1 MLNGRDHLE
10 TVDKPPISTLTTT
23 GSLLQQHLH
32 GELTLLVRSSDLL
45 HIWIRKS
52 ENPELSP
59 VIPDVPVSASAV
71 DWLISLQMHMFQT
84 RCPPGVTA
92 GNVAGPSPTGRSIL
106 DLHLEPSR
114 GIPALGGDPAGSSAR
129 SHRIGAGHLGP
140 SGEGI
145 LSGLLIHP
153 GEASV
158 RVKAA
163 EAVRE
168 LVMLSPLTSIRL
180 LPLLLNALVIN
191 SRRLPEH
198 YGGGPRSN
206 AEAQGNSA
214 AQFALLQVRASC

>member
-1 MLNGRDHLE
+1 M
-10 TVDKPPISTLTTT
+10 
-23 GSLLQQHLH
+23 
-32 GELTLLVRSSDLL
+32 
-45 HIWIRKS
+45 
-52 ENPELSP
+52 
-59 VIPDVPVSASAV
+59 PVSASV
-71 DWLISLQMHMFQT
+71 DWLTSLQMHMYQI
-84 RCPPGVTA
+84 RCPLGVTA
-92 GNVAGPSPTGRSIL
+92 AGGDPGPSPAGRSIL

-140 SGEGI
+140 SCEGI
-145 LSGLLIHP
+145 LSGLLLGHP
-153 GEASV
+153 AGEAASV

-168 LVMLSPLTSIRL
+168 MVMLSPLTSIRL
-180 LPLLLNALVIN
+180 LPLLLNALVVN